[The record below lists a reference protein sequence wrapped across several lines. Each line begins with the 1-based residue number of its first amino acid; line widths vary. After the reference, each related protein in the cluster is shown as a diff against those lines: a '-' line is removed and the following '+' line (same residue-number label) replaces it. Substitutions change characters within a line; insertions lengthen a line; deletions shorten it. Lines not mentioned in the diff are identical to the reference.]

1 MDLDNPDTWPDDLGS
16 LESLANGGDA
26 DFAPASAPA
35 AEAAAPSD
43 RAPAADKASAP
54 AAEPAALAAES
65 ASAPGASS
73 VAPPA
78 EPSAVLTADG
88 KHAIPYQVLKDTRDQ
103 LQAAQ
108 ARLQELQEAQA
119 RQVAQ
124 ATQPVEP
131 LAGDTGAAAHGAIP
145 ADVQARLNAI
155 KEGWGD
161 EIYEQALLT
170 YQGQRRLDAQQ
181 ATITALQQQ
190 LESRRASEARSEQ
203 ETISD
208 AIAASPEMNA
218 WAQDA
223 DQLWMDRAERMH
235 KVLMETDRDYARLS
249 WFDRFKALPN
259 RVRAAFGATAAPP
272 AVAPALGATKAAATK
287 AAATLQ
293 AVASAPP
300 TSLTD
305 VPGGLPAARSDVEKL
320 EEMKPAELQAK
331 LVELAAV
338 PGALDKFLQAV

>member
-35 AEAAAPSD
+35 AEPAAPSD

-54 AAEPAALAAES
+54 AAALAALAAES
-65 ASAPGASS
+65 VSALGASS
-73 VAPPA
+73 VAPSV

-170 YQGQRRLDAQQ
+170 YQVQRRLDAQQ

-272 AVAPALGATKAAATK
+272 AVAPALGATKAAAT
-287 AAATLQ
+287 LQ